1 MHRKPGSQ
9 LLSALGILVT
19 AGAVGFGVV
28 AATGT
33 GPSYSELRARA
44 SSQNAVPACPPL
56 VFFGVRGSGETAKD
70 YYGYG
75 QIISLD
81 EELPA
86 GPGARHGL

>member
-1 MHRKPGSQ
+1 MDVHRKPGSQ

-33 GPSYSELRARA
+33 GPSYPELRARA

-70 YYGYG
+70 YYGPSKLTG
-75 QIISLD
+75 TVSLPD
-81 EELPA
+81 DFE
-86 GPGARHGL
+86 